1 MQDNDTSL
9 GSADVRDYFKRTAV
23 TFDDLYGDDQQA
35 KTLFNQIFR
44 KAIYWRFD
52 LTFEALKDGDGKRYL
67 DIGCG
72 SGRHATLLAER
83 GAHVTG
89 VDFSDEMLELA
100 RQYAKS
106 RDVSARTDF
115 QLGQFFEWA
124 KRKRKKYDAAYALGV
139 LDYIDDSVGFLS
151 EMSRLSDQVIVA
163 WPTPSFPRSQ
173 LRTWRY
179 KRQGCPVYF
188 YNKKNIEDIHASAG
202 LKIERIHP
210 LGDASIW
217 TSATKAA

>member
-1 MQDNDTSL
+1 MQDKNTSL

-23 TFDDLYGDDQQA
+23 TFDDLYGEDQQA
-35 KTLFNQIFR
+35 KTLFNRIFR

-52 LTFEALKDGDGKRYL
+52 LTFEALKDGAGKRYL

-89 VDFSDEMLELA
+89 VDFSEEMLEMA
-100 RQYAKS
+100 RQYAES
-106 RDVSARTDF
+106 RNASARTDF

-124 KRKRKKYDAAYALGV
+124 KQTDEKYDAAYALGV
-139 LDYIDDSVGFLS
+139 LDYIDNAVGFLN
-151 EMSRLSDQVIVA
+151 EMSRLADQVIVA

-188 YNKKNIEDIHASAG
+188 YNKENIQDVHARAG
-202 LKIERIHP
+202 LKIVRIHP
-210 LGDASIW
+210 LGDASVW
-217 TSATKAA
+217 TLAEKIA